1 MNELI
6 NQLVSKLGVQ
16 ENQAMGAAGL
26 LFKLAQQKL
35 GGDFSKVAAA
45 LPGVGD
51 MISAAPETGG
61 LAKIAGG
68 LLGKLGGDKAGGL
81 ADLASLAGGFSKLK
95 LDSGMIAKFVP
106 IILEFVKSKG
116 GQEVMALLAKALQ
129 K

>member
-6 NQLVSKLGVQ
+6 RELVSKLGVQ
-16 ENQAMGAAGL
+16 ENQAQGAAGL

-35 GGDFSKVAAA
+35 GGDFSKVAAV
-45 LPGVGD
+45 LPGVKD
-51 MISAAPETGG
+51 MISAAPEAGG
-61 LAKIAGG
+61 LAKVAGS

-95 LDSGMIAKFVP
+95 LDSGMIAQFIPV
-106 IILEFVKSKG
+106 ILEFVKGKG